1 MYEALIAGCQAV
13 DAFGLPR
20 AMGRFEADRF
30 IFANNS
36 FLQATGVE
44 RDEIASLALS
54 GVVKI
59 PSELAPKAAKAGRLA
74 LWQ

>member
-59 PSELAPKAAKAGRLA
+59 HLSSPEAAKAGRLA